1 MIRELR
7 MEMSKLTWL
16 FRLKQK
22 AGYKLRKTLLI
33 HQELLNMKMISQKLI
48 QLKLQPRE
56 LTLLLI
62 QHHSNKRKL
71 IS

>member
-16 FRLKQK
+16 FRLKPK

-56 LTLLLI
+56 LILLLI